1 MEIDSLNNDQAK
13 ICGEYYNIWKAK
25 GITFDSN
32 ISSWEV

>member
-13 ICGEYYNIWKAK
+13 IPVCGEYYNIWKAK

-32 ISSWEV
+32 ISS